1 MPDTAIAIDTLVAR
15 WSDPASR
22 PLFKSHLITTDDD
35 GNVCYCVQGD
45 VLHLAGWS
53 DDRLLNVDQEDADRA
68 VAELLGIS
76 RAHAVMLRR
85 VNDSQDGCPEDVLR
99 APEKVIGAQAQRV
112 LAFWRRLDAMSNE
125 DWQKVVTAGDAAGD
139 AAWDA
144 AGDAA
149 WDAARAA
156 AGDAARDVAGDVA
169 WDAARDAAWDAAWAI
184 NEIQGAALMK
194 ERGQAFF
201 FLPMFGISDPSE
213 LDGEPEAA

>member
-53 DDRLLNVDQEDADRA
+53 DDRLRDIEQEDADLA

-76 RAHAVMLRR
+76 RPHAVLLRR

-144 AGDAA
+144 A
-149 WDAARAA
+149 RAA
-156 AGDAARDVAGDVA
+156 AGDVARA
-169 WDAARDAAWDAAWAI
+169 AARDAAWDAAWAAAWAS